1 MCATGFG
8 NCLGQKTLT
17 KISLLG
23 RHFAFVFK
31 ELFYLQTY
39 QIFLYHNSLMQVF
52 LVLRANENEN
62 ENKRNRKLNSSLLIE

>member
-8 NCLGQKTLT
+8 NCLGQRTLT
-17 KISLLG
+17 KSSLLR

-52 LVLRANENEN
+52 LVLKANEN
-62 ENKRNRKLNSSLLIE
+62 ENKRNRKLNTSLLIE